1 MRVIITAGG
10 TGGHIYPALAILDK
24 IKEMEPDSEFI
35 YIGTHNRME
44 KDIVPNRGIRYI
56 PLEIYGLSTS
66 LKLMGRNIKNI
77 GLISRA
83 TKKCMQIMR
92 EFKPDA
98 VIGVGGYVT
107 YPVIKAAH
115 KCGIKT
121 FVHEQNG
128 IPGKANIALHRSVTQ
143 YWLSFKSSLEY
154 FKNYPAIVLGNPC
167 SEAAIKAKKI
177 SKTNYGLT
185 KNKKA
190 VLIFSGSLGSTAMNQ
205 SILDYLK
212 MLDNANYEVLYIT
225 GKSSYEAFMENKLPK
240 CVHVVPYIDNLCGLM
255 KDMDVI
261 VSRAGASS
269 MAEITALGIPCI
281 LIPSPYVAN
290 NHQYYNALA
299 IVENDAGVMIQQREL
314 TPDLLKTK
322 IEEILNDDKLAK
334 KYSDNLKAMCE
345 EKPAT
350 EIYKNIKEHL
360 NK

>member
-66 LKLMGRNIKNI
+66 LKLMGRNIKNV
-77 GLISRA
+77 GLIRKA
-83 TKKCMQIMR
+83 TKKCLELMD
-92 EFKPDA
+92 EFGPDV

-115 KCGIKT
+115 KKGIMT

-128 IPGKANIALHRSVTQ
+128 IPGKANVALHKSVTK
-143 YWLSFKSSLEY
+143 YWLSFKSSEEY
-154 FKNYPAIVLGNPC
+154 FKNYNYEVLGNPC
-167 SEAAIKAKKI
+167 SEAAIKTKKI
-177 SKTNYGLT
+177 SKTNYGL
-185 KNKKA
+185 KKDKKA
-190 VLIFSGSLGSTAMNQ
+190 VLIFSGSLGSAAMNQ
-205 SILDYLK
+205 ILLDYLK
-212 MLDNANYEVLYIT
+212 MLDKANYEVLYIT
-225 GKSSYEAFMENKLPK
+225 GKSGYESFMENKLPT

-255 KDMDVI
+255 KDMDLI

-269 MAEITALGIPCI
+269 MAEITALGVPSI

-299 IVENDAGVMIQQREL
+299 IVENDAGVMIQQKDL

-322 IEEILNDDKLAK
+322 IEEILNDDKLAE
-334 KYSDNLKAMCE
+334 KYRKNLKEMCE
-345 EKPAT
+345 ENSAT
-350 EIYKNIKEHL
+350 KIYEDIKKHL

>member
-24 IKEMEPDSEFI
+24 IKEMEPDSEFL

-44 KDIVPNRGIRYI
+44 KDIVPNRGIKYI

-77 GLISRA
+77 GLINQA

-92 EFKPDA
+92 EFRPDV

-115 KCGIKT
+115 KSGIKT

-128 IPGKANIALHRSVTQ
+128 IPGKANIALHRHVTE
-143 YWLSFKSSLEY
+143 YLLSFKSSLEY
-154 FKNYPAIVLGNPC
+154 FNKYPAVVLGNPC
-167 SEAAIKAKKI
+167 SEAAIKTKKI
-177 SKTNYGLT
+177 SKTQYGLT
-185 KNKKA
+185 KDKKA
-190 VLIFSGSLGSTAMNQ
+190 VLIFSGSLGSAAMNQ
-205 SILDYLK
+205 KLLDYLK
-212 MLDNANYEVLYIT
+212 MLDKANYEVLYIT
-225 GKSSYEAFMENKLPK
+225 GKSAYDSFMENKLPK
-240 CVHVVPYIDNLCGLM
+240 CVRVVPYIDNLCGLM

-269 MAEITALGIPCI
+269 MAEITALGVPCI

-299 IVENDAGVMIQQREL
+299 IVENDAGVMIQQKDL
-314 TPDLLKTK
+314 TPELLKEE
-322 IEEILNDDKLAK
+322 IEKILNDKKLADKYSKNLKGMCEDNSATKIYEEIK
-334 KYSDNLKAMCE
+334 KYLDK
-345 EKPAT
+345 
-350 EIYKNIKEHL
+350 
-360 NK
+360 

>member
-24 IKEMEPDSEFI
+24 IKEMEPDSEFL

-44 KDIVPNRGIRYI
+44 KDIVPNRGIKYV

-77 GLISRA
+77 GLIQKA
-83 TKKCMQIMR
+83 TKKCMELMK
-92 EFKPDA
+92 EFKPDV

-115 KCGIKT
+115 KSGVLT

-128 IPGKANIALHRSVTQ
+128 IPGKANVALHKYVTK
-143 YWLSFKSSLEY
+143 YWLSFKSSEEY
-154 FKNYPAIVLGNPC
+154 FKKYNSEVLGNPC
-167 SEAAIKAKKI
+167 SEAAIKTKKM
-177 SKTNYGLT
+177 SKMNYGLE
-185 KNKKA
+185 KDKKA
-190 VLIFSGSLGSTAMNQ
+190 VLIFSGSLGSAAMNQ
-205 SILDYLK
+205 ILLDYLK

-225 GKSSYEAFMENKLPK
+225 GKSAYETFKENKLPK

-255 KDMDVI
+255 KDMDLI

-269 MAEITALGIPCI
+269 MAEITALGIPSI

-299 IVENDAGVMIQQREL
+299 VVENDAGVMIQQKDL
-314 TPDLLKTK
+314 TPELLKTK
-322 IEEILNDDKLAK
+322 IEEILNDDKLAE
-334 KYSDNLKAMCE
+334 KYSKNLKKMCE
-345 EKPAT
+345 NDSAT
-350 EIYKNIKEHL
+350 KIYEDIKKHL